1 MPNEEGSDIILAEPS
16 RTLQITFGG
25 GEQIATTERK
35 TVQCVPMYV
44 PEVL

>member
-1 MPNEEGSDIILAEPS
+1 MPNEEGSDIILAEAS
-16 RTLQITFGG
+16 RSLQITFG

-35 TVQCVPMYV
+35 TVECVPMYV